1 MMEGLWM
8 GVPGVTLLGER
19 IPSRLAYSMYRQL
32 AAVAPDID
40 WEGLFVARTWAEYV
54 EKAVHLARHPEIL
67 VPIRR
72 LLRSQMSRTPMLDHT
87 RYTEIVE
94 AAYREMWRRY
104 LKQSEPG
111 SVATMASDTGGTR
124 SHPMNSPG
132 A

>member
-32 AAVAPDID
+32 AAVAPDIP
-40 WEGLFVARTWAEYV
+40 WEGLFVAQTWAEYV
-54 EKAVHLARHPEIL
+54 EKAVHLAQHPDVL

-94 AAYREMWRRY
+94 AAYRVMWRRY
-104 LKQSEPG
+104 LGLGDKSEPG
-111 SVATMASDTGGTR
+111 SEATMASGT
-124 SHPMNSPG
+124 
-132 A
+132 